1 VTLLGPFCGTGQLK
15 SIALPEVAPPCRKK
29 VCPSGAGVPPWLYLP
44 DLFTI
49 LWFGDGAGIKYSDS
63 RIAWSWELEMTE
75 STSTTRKSPAAL
87 LAIVTLSAVTM
98 VWLFWHY
105 PRITAMVTIVV
116 LAGLGISARLAGS
129 IDSELAELRRRNQN
143 S

>member
-1 VTLLGPFCGTGQLK
+1 
-15 SIALPEVAPPCRKK
+15 
-29 VCPSGAGVPPWLYLP
+29 
-44 DLFTI
+44 
-49 LWFGDGAGIKYSDS
+49 
-63 RIAWSWELEMTE
+63 MTE

>member
-1 VTLLGPFCGTGQLK
+1 
-15 SIALPEVAPPCRKK
+15 
-29 VCPSGAGVPPWLYLP
+29 
-44 DLFTI
+44 
-49 LWFGDGAGIKYSDS
+49 
-63 RIAWSWELEMTE
+63 MTR
-75 STSTTRKSPAAL
+75 STSTARKSLAAL

-129 IDSELAELRRRNQN
+129 IDSDLSEVRRGNH
-143 S
+143 SS

>member
-1 VTLLGPFCGTGQLK
+1 MTG
-15 SIALPEVAPPCRKK
+15 
-29 VCPSGAGVPPWLYLP
+29 
-44 DLFTI
+44 
-49 LWFGDGAGIKYSDS
+49 
-63 RIAWSWELEMTE
+63 
-75 STSTTRKSPAAL
+75 STSNARKSLAAL

-129 IDSELAELRRRNQN
+129 VDSDLSELRRRNQN
-143 S
+143 T